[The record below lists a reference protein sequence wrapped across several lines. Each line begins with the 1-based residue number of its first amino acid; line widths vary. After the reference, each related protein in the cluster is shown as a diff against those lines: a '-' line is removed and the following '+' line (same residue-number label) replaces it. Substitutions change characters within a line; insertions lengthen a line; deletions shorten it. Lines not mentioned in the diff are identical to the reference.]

1 MEKGKGV
8 MGSGR
13 RWAVDFTDNS
23 TTPSTRDIAD
33 PPGFSRA
40 SQDQDDSTLSRQKK
54 DAEANWK
61 SQKAWE
67 VAQAPFKN
75 LMMMGFMMWMAGST
89 VHLFSIGI
97 TFSALWQPI
106 SALQGVGKVFEPYKD
121 SKVDLLGPKLLFI
134 ALNLGGLALG
144 VWKLNTLGL
153 LPTHASDW
161 VSSLPPALLSLTSVI
176 FWSISGGRIFGWW
189 HSSAVRKYQCLFTS
203 VCDHLPIRTATN
215 QTRRSSFVHSS
226 MEFTPAQL
234 IQYNG
239 TDPSKPIYVAIKG
252 RVFDVTTGKSFYGP
266 GGAYAMFAGKDASRA
281 LAKMSKND
289 DDVTP
294 SLDGLTEKEMG
305 VLSDWEKKF
314 EAKYPVVGRVV

>member
-8 MGSGR
+8 MGGGR
-13 RWAVDFTDNS
+13 RWAVDFSDYS
-23 TTPSTRDIAD
+23 SSPSSRDVPD

-40 SQDQDDSTLSRQKK
+40 ALDQDDSVVSRQKK
-54 DAEANWK
+54 DAEASWK

-121 SKVDLLGPKLLFI
+121 SKVDLLAPKLLFI

-161 VSSLPPALLSLTSVI
+161 VSSLPPPQEVEFSA
-176 FWSISGGRIFGWW
+176 SG
-189 HSSAVRKYQCLFTS
+189 
-203 VCDHLPIRTATN
+203 LPL
-215 QTRRSSFVHSS
+215 H
-226 MEFTPAQL
+226 
-234 IQYNG
+234 
-239 TDPSKPIYVAIKG
+239 
-252 RVFDVTTGKSFYGP
+252 
-266 GGAYAMFAGKDASRA
+266 
-281 LAKMSKND
+281 
-289 DDVTP
+289 
-294 SLDGLTEKEMG
+294 
-305 VLSDWEKKF
+305 
-314 EAKYPVVGRVV
+314 